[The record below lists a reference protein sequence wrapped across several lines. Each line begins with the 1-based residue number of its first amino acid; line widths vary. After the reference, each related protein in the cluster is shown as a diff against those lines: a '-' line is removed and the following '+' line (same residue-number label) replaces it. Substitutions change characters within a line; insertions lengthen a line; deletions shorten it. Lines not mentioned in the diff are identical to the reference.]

1 MPLCVARR
9 TVEYT
14 LARIE
19 TIAPD
24 AMTNRFVVTTLMLL
38 AMCAP
43 GSAAVDYAGAVQP
56 ILERSCYVCH
66 GEQQQMGQ
74 LRLDSKQAA
83 LRGGVSK
90 KTLVPG
96 QPDASELYQRIA
108 GTSPQARMPMGGELA
123 AAEIE
128 LIRQWIEEGAEWPDT
143 LAGADT
149 EVQTHWGFVSPRKGP
164 LPKVRQVDWPAN
176 AIDYFVLSRLEEEGL
191 EPSPQAEK
199 VKLLRRLSLD
209 LIGLPPTIEET
220 DAFLADDSPK
230 AYRNQVERLLA
241 SEHYGERWGR
251 HWLDAARY
259 ADSDGF
265 EKDKPRSV
273 WFYRDWVVKA
283 LNDDM
288 PYDQFVIEQLAGDL
302 LPDAKQSQRV
312 ATGFLRNSMI
322 NEEGGIDPE
331 QFRMEA
337 MFDRMDAVGTAV
349 LGLTVKCAQCHNHK
363 YDPLTQ
369 EEYYRMFA
377 YLNNAHES
385 NIAVYTPKEEQKRA
399 AIFDEIRRIEDGLK
413 RRTPD
418 WADRMAAWEESAR
431 GNQPEWTLIEPKH
444 EEPSGQKYHY
454 YEDGSILAQG
464 YAPTRHD
471 LKMTAK
477 TDMRGIRAFRLELLN
492 DPTLPLGGPGRSMR
506 GASAL
511 TEFEVEVAPAS
522 DAEEKKKLKFERATA
537 DVNPPMR
544 ELDLFLFPDKDN
556 KRRITGEVDFA
567 IDGFEMSAW
576 STDNGPA
583 RRNQPR
589 KAVFRLA
596 KPIDIDEEI
605 VLTFHLVQKHGGWNS
620 DDNQN
625 NNLGRFRLSATTADD
640 AVADPLPVRVRRMVE
655 TPTARRTPE
664 QEEAVFSYWRTTVP
678 EWSEENTRID
688 ELLDDHPEG
697 TAQLV
702 LSERAAPRT
711 TRLLARGDFLQP
723 TDPVEPGTPAFLP
736 SMPEGDESERL
747 RFARWI
753 VGRDSPT
760 AARTIVNRIWQ
771 SYFGTGLVS
780 TSENLGVQSEAPSHP
795 ALFDW
800 LAVEFMENNWSRKHL
815 HRLIVTSN
823 AYRQSSRVTPELL
836 ERDPDNRLLARGPRV
851 RVEAEIVRD
860 IALAASGLLNPL
872 VGGPPVYPP
881 APEYLFVPPVSYGP
895 KRWYTESGE
904 EGYRR
909 SLYTFRYRS
918 LPYPV
923 LDAFDAPNGDAACVR
938 RPRSNTPLQALATL
952 NEPVYMEAARA
963 LARRALAEGGTEDE
977 DRLAYAFRRCLT
989 RVPEAAEKDELLSL
1003 LERQRER
1010 IAGQDLD
1017 AHAIAGEEDGDV
1029 GELAA
1034 WTTVARVLLNLDET
1048 ITKE

>member
-1 MPLCVARR
+1 MMNRILSK
-9 TVEYT
+9 T
-14 LARIE
+14 L
-19 TIAPD
+19 
-24 AMTNRFVVTTLMLL
+24 LL
-38 AMCAP
+38 FASFALASASA
-43 GSAAVDYAGAVQP
+43 SAAVDYGRDVEP
-56 ILERSCYVCH
+56 ILKRSCYVCH
-66 GEQQQMGQ
+66 GEAQQMGQ

-83 LRGGVSK
+83 LSGGVSK
-90 KTLVPG
+90 DTLVPG
-96 QPDASELYQRIA
+96 MPHESELYRRIA
-108 GTSPQARMPMGGELA
+108 GSSSQARMPMGGELPA
-123 AAEIE
+123 VETE
-128 LIRQWIEEGAEWPDT
+128 LIRRWIEEGAAWPDE

-149 EVQTHWGFVSPRKGP
+149 GVQKHWGFVQPRKAP
-164 LPKVRQVDWPAN
+164 LPKVQRQGWPAN
-176 AIDYFVLSRLEEEGL
+176 SIDNFVLARLESEGL
-191 EPSPQAEK
+191 DPSPQAEK

-209 LIGLPPTIEET
+209 LIGLPPTIDEI
-220 DAFLADDSPK
+220 DAFLADNAPDAYRKQVDRLLDSP
-230 AYRNQVERLLA
+230 
-241 SEHYGERWGR
+241 HYGERWGR

-288 PYDQFVIEQLAGDL
+288 PYDQFVVEQLAGDL
-302 LPDAKQSQRV
+302 LPNATQSQRV

-337 MFDRMDAVGTAV
+337 MFDRMDAVGTGV

-377 YLNNAHES
+377 FLNNAHES
-385 NIAVYTPKEEQKRA
+385 NIAVYTPEQEQQRA
-399 AIFDEIRRIEDGLK
+399 AIFDAIREIERDLK
-413 RRTPD
+413 RRAPD
-418 WADRMAAWEESAR
+418 WADRMAAWEESVR
-431 GNQPEWTLIEPKH
+431 NDQPEWRLLEPKH

-471 LKMTAK
+471 LKMHAK
-477 TDMRGIRAFRLELLN
+477 ISMRGIRAFRLELLN
-492 DPTLPLGGPGRSMR
+492 DPTLPLGGPGRSLR

-511 TEFEVEVAPAS
+511 TEFAVEIAPES
-522 DAEEKKKLKFERATA
+522 DLEDKEELKFEKATS
-537 DVNPPMR
+537 DVSLPMR
-544 ELDLFLFPDKDN
+544 ELDLSLFPDKDN
-556 KRRITGEVDFA
+556 KRRITGEIDFA

-589 KAVFRLA
+589 KAVFRLS
-596 KPIDIDEEI
+596 KPIDVDEDMI
-605 VLTFHLVQKHGGWNS
+605 LTFHLVQKHGGWNS
-620 DDNQN
+620 DDNQT
-625 NNLGRFRLSATTADD
+625 NNLGRFRVSATTAKD
-640 AVADPLPVRVRRMVE
+640 AVADPLPARVRSFIGI
-655 TPTARRTPE
+655 PTAKRVPE
-664 QEEAVFSYWRTTVP
+664 QQQAVFSYWRTTVP
-678 EWSEENTRID
+678 EWSQANARI
-688 ELLDDHPEG
+688 EALLDRHPEG
-697 TAQLV
+697 SAQLV
-702 LSERAAPRT
+702 LSEKERPRT
-711 TRLLARGDFLQP
+711 THLLSRGDFLQP
-723 TDPVEPGTPAFLP
+723 KDPVEPGTPAFLP
-736 SMPEGDESERL
+736 PLDDGDEPARL
-747 RFARWI
+747 RYARWT
-753 VGRDSPT
+753 VDRDSPT
-760 AARTIVNRIWQ
+760 AARTIVNRMWQ

-780 TSENLGVQSEAPSHP
+780 TSENLGVQSETPSHP

-800 LAVEFMENNWSRKHL
+800 LAVEFMENGWSRKHL
-815 HRLIVTSN
+815 HRLIVTSKT
-823 AYRQSSRVTPELL
+823 YRQVSRVTPGLL

-860 IALAASGLLNPL
+860 IALAASGLLNPTL
-872 VGGPPVYPP
+872 GGPPVYPP

-938 RPRSNTPLQALATL
+938 RTRSNTPLQALATL
-952 NEPVYMEAARA
+952 NEPAYMEAARA
-963 LARRALAEGGTEDE
+963 LARRTLAEGGTGDE
-977 DRLAYAFRRCLT
+977 DRLSYAFRRCLT
-989 RVPEAAEKDELLSL
+989 RMPVPAERDELLSML
-1003 LERQRER
+1003 NRQRER
-1010 IAGQDLD
+1010 IAANDLD
-1017 AHAIAGEEDGDV
+1017 AQQLAGAGPTDAA
-1029 GELAA
+1029 ELAA
-1034 WTTVARVLLNLDET
+1034 WTTVSRVLLNLDET

>member
-1 MPLCVARR
+1 MMSRILSRTLPLFASFA
-9 TVEYT
+9 
-14 LARIE
+14 LAS
-19 TIAPD
+19 A
-24 AMTNRFVVTTLMLL
+24 
-38 AMCAP
+38 
-43 GSAAVDYAGAVQP
+43 SAAVDYGRDVQP
-56 ILERSCYVCH
+56 ILQRSCYVCH
-66 GEQQQMGQ
+66 GEQQQMGK

-90 KTLVPG
+90 NTLVPG
-96 QPDASELYQRIA
+96 KPGESELYRRVA
-108 GTSPQARMPMGGELA
+108 GSSSQARMPMGGELP
-123 AAEIE
+123 AAEVD
-128 LIRQWIEEGAEWPDT
+128 LLRSWIEEGAEWPDK
-143 LAGADT
+143 LAGTGAG
-149 EVQTHWGFVSPRKGP
+149 VKKHWGFVKPRKAA
-164 LPKVRQVDWPAN
+164 LPKVQRQDWPAN
-176 AIDYFVLSRLEEEGL
+176 PIDYFILARLETEGL
-191 EPSPQAEK
+191 QPSSPVEK

-209 LIGLPPTIEET
+209 LIGLPPTIDEVDT
-220 DAFLADDSPK
+220 FLADDSPN

-241 SEHYGERWGR
+241 SQHYGERWGR

-265 EKDKPRSV
+265 EKDKPRRV
-273 WFYRDWVVKA
+273 WFYRNWVVKA

-288 PYDQFVIEQLAGDL
+288 PYDRFVVEQLAGDL
-302 LPDAKQSQRV
+302 LPNATQSQRV

-337 MFDRMDAVGTAV
+337 LFDRMDAFGTGV

-377 YLNNAHES
+377 FLNNAHES
-385 NIAVYTPKEEQKRA
+385 NIAVYTPAQEQQRT
-399 AIFDEIRRIEDGLK
+399 AIFDEVREIERDLK
-413 RRTPD
+413 QRVPD
-418 WADRMAAWEESAR
+418 WADRMAAWEEDVR
-431 GNQPEWTLIEPKH
+431 DDQPEWTILEPKH

-471 LKMTAK
+471 LKMEVK
-477 TDMRGIRAFRLELLN
+477 TGMRGIRAFRLELLN
-492 DPTLPLGGPGRSMR
+492 DPTLPLGGPGRSFR
-506 GASAL
+506 GVSAL
-511 TEFEVEVAPAS
+511 TELEVEVAPDS
-522 DAEEKKKLKFERATA
+522 DPEEKKELKFEKATA
-537 DVNPPMR
+537 DVNPPLR
-544 ELDLFLFPDKDN
+544 ELDLFLFPDKDD
-556 KRRITGEVDFA
+556 KRRITGEIDFA

-589 KAVFRLA
+589 KAVFRLS
-596 KPIDIDEEI
+596 KPIDIDEDML
-605 VLTFHLVQKHGGWNS
+605 LTFHLVQKHGGWNS

-625 NNLGRFRLSATTADD
+625 NNLGRFRLSATTAEA
-640 AVADPLPVRVRRMVE
+640 AVVDPLPAQVRSIIG
-655 TPTARRTPE
+655 TPLAKRTPE
-664 QEEAVFSYWRTTVP
+664 QQQTVFSYWRGTVP
-678 EWSEENTRID
+678 EWSQANARI
-688 ELLDDHPEG
+688 EKLLDRHPEG
-697 TAQLV
+697 SAQLV

-723 TDPVEPGTPAFLP
+723 KDSVEPGTPAFLP
-736 SMPEGDESERL
+736 PMSDGDEPARL
-747 RFARWI
+747 RFARWS
-753 VGRDSPT
+753 VDRDSPT

-780 TSENLGVQSEAPSHP
+780 TSENLGVQSETPSHP

-800 LAVEFMENNWSRKHL
+800 LAVELMENKWSRKRL
-815 HRLIVTSN
+815 HRLIVTSKT
-823 AYRQSSRVTPELL
+823 YRQSSRITPELL

-860 IALAASGLLNPL
+860 IALAASGLLNPTL
-872 VGGPPVYPP
+872 GGPPVYPP
-881 APEYLFVPPVSYGP
+881 APDYLFVPPVSYGP

-923 LDAFDAPNGDAACVR
+923 LDAFDAPNGDATCVR
-938 RPRSNTPLQALATL
+938 RARSNTPLQALATL

-963 LARRALAEGGTEDE
+963 LARLTLAEGGAGDE
-977 DRLAYAFRRCLT
+977 DRLSYAFRRCLT
-989 RVPEAAEKDELLSL
+989 RMPEPAERDELLSML
-1003 LERQRER
+1003 HRQRER
-1010 IAGQDLD
+1010 IASKELD
-1017 AHAIAGEEDGDV
+1017 AQRIAGKGEGDAT
-1029 GELAA
+1029 ELAA
-1034 WTTVARVLLNLDET
+1034 WTTVSRVLLNLDET